1 MVFRNQGKEV
11 KPKKRFI
18 NDTIRS
24 DFHIN
29 FMNTVFRQFRVSS
42 NKDGYLGIAHAVCI
56 ITPFGFQVK
65 TESPI
70 TRLHT
75 GQMVVLV
82 FSKEEFRIFIYSSLT
97 ASLRTSANCRSIS
110 MFLLFSSNLVRFTS
124 MHSIT
129 YCSHRT
135 AFATSSSGR
144 ESGRRLNTTIG
155 STLLTSMIIKEPIL
169 EVTTE
174 HTKSEMDGIFFGES
188 GVFGRIQ
195 IRFDQVQEDVRVFA
209 GVEDLRA
216 IRIGHVDVTETVG
229 DDAQSIQ
236 VLSALR

>member
-1 MVFRNQGKEV
+1 
-11 KPKKRFI
+11 
-18 NDTIRS
+18 
-24 DFHIN
+24 
-29 FMNTVFRQFRVSS
+29 
-42 NKDGYLGIAHAVCI
+42 
-56 ITPFGFQVK
+56 
-65 TESPI
+65 
-70 TRLHT
+70 
-75 GQMVVLV
+75 
-82 FSKEEFRIFIYSSLT
+82 
-97 ASLRTSANCRSIS
+97 

-144 ESGRRLNTTIG
+144 ESGRRLNTPIG
-155 STLLTSMIIKEPIL
+155 STLLTSMIIKEPVL

-174 HTKSEMDGIFFGES
+174 HAKSEMNGIFFGES
-188 GVFGRIQ
+188 GVLGRIQ

-216 IRIGHVDVTETVG
+216 IRIGHVDVAETVG

-236 VLSALR
+236 VLSAL